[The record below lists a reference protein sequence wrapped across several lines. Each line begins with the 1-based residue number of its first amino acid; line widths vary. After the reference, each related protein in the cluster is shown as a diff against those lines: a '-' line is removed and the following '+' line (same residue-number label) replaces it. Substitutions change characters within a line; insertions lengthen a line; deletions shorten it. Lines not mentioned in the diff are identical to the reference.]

1 VPPSAAPAPPA
12 SAPRPEAPPLQPDT
26 LARFVD
32 PLPTPPVLAPMGTRP
47 DPRDGKRQLPF
58 HRVLMTEAAVTIHRD
73 LPPTR
78 VWTYGAS
85 FPGPTLEL
93 KRDEPVQVEWINA
106 LPPHPFWPGQPQDDS
121 SARAIVHLHGGRV
134 PPDADGAPD
143 AAIPPGRSLTV
154 VYPNAQDAATLW
166 YRDDARGAARAN
178 LYAGLL
184 GLALVRDA
192 HESSLGLPSG
202 PQEVPLVLCDRVLG
216 QDGQL
221 RPAGAGAAEAHL
233 VNGRLFPFL
242 AVEPRR
248 YRLRIV
254 NASTAHV
261 YDLAFA
267 GGVPTVHQIGGDQGL
282 LAAPLPVST
291 TPLAPGER
299 ADLIVDFARLAGRTV
314 LLRSGSIEF
323 MQFRVSPGAGPRERP
338 LPAQL
343 GTLPK
348 PDPARAAVK
357 RTLVLDGKPRPPGVT
372 ERPRLG
378 TTELWSLVNATP
390 DMHPLHLHLVRF
402 RVLDRQRFDPAA
414 FAAGG
419 KLQPVGP
426 LAPGDAAEAGWKD
439 TVRAEPGMV
448 TRILVPFEGYAG
460 QYAWQCQHLEQAAA
474 GMAGRFQVV
483 GPPT

>member
-1 VPPSAAPAPPA
+1 MRA
-12 SAPRPEAPPLQPDT
+12 DT

-32 PLPTPPVLAPMGTRP
+32 PLPVPPVLTPMGARP
-47 DPRDGKRQLPF
+47 DPRDPGRQLPF

-93 KRDEPVQVEWINA
+93 RRGQPVQVEWINA
-106 LPPHPFWPGQPQDDS
+106 LPPHPFWPGQPHDAS

-134 PPDADGAPD
+134 PPDNDGAPD
-143 AAIPPGRSLTV
+143 AAIPPGRSLAV

-166 YRDDARGAARAN
+166 YHDDARGIARAN
-178 LYAGLL
+178 LNAGLM
-184 GLALVRDA
+184 GLALVRDQ
-192 HESSLGLPSG
+192 HESSLDLPSG
-202 PQEVPLVLCDRVLG
+202 PHEVPLVLCDRVLG

-221 RPAGAGAAEAHL
+221 RPAGDAAREAHL

-254 NASTAHV
+254 NASTART
-261 YDLAFA
+261 YDLAFGEGA
-267 GGVPTVHQIGGDQGL
+267 PPVHQIGSDQGL
-282 LAAPLPVST
+282 LAAPLPAAT

-299 ADLIVDFARLAGRTV
+299 ADLIVDFGHLGGRTV
-314 LLRSGSIEF
+314 VLASGPIEF
-323 MQFRVSPGAGPRERP
+323 MQFRVAPGPGPRERP

-343 GTLPK
+343 RAVPS
-348 PDPARAAVK
+348 PDPARAATT
-357 RTLVLDGKPRPPGVT
+357 RTLVLAGKPRPANAG
-372 ERPRLG
+372 ERSRLG
-378 TTELWSLVNATP
+378 STEIWSLVNTTP
-390 DMHPLHLHLVRF
+390 DMHPIHLHLVRF

-419 KLQPVGP
+419 KLQ
-426 LAPGDAAEAGWKD
+426 AAGVATPPESGEGGWKD

-448 TRILVPFEGYAG
+448 TRILVSFEGYAG
-460 QYAWQCQHLEQAAA
+460 RYVWQCQHLEHGPTEIA
-474 GMAGRFQVV
+474 GTFQVV